1 MTNTELLKAMNDID
15 DRYILEAAPSAFR
28 AKKKRSLQWQKALPF
43 VFAAVMMAIIIPRIT
58 HPSDPDAENVT
69 IAAPMVE
76 CASEEEA
83 EQMAGFDI
91 TVMDLSAYSDV
102 TWTYYNDGMIEVSAA
117 KDSNTIT
124 IRKAQGTD
132 DPSGDFNTYET
143 EKNDNDVTVRM
154 NEDMA
159 YSAWW
164 SDGTYSFSISSSD
177 GLREDEI
184 LALVSEID

>member
-15 DRYILEAAPSAFR
+15 DRYILEAAPSAFK
-28 AKKKRSLQWQKALPF
+28 AKKNRSFQWQKALPF
-43 VFAAVMMAIIIPRIT
+43 VFAAVMMTIVIPRIT
-58 HPSDPDAENVT
+58 KPSDPDAESVT

-91 TVMDLSAYSDV
+91 TVMDLSSYSNV
-102 TWTYYNDGMIEVSAA
+102 TWTYYEEGMIEVSAA
-117 KDSNTIT
+117 KDDNGIT
-124 IRKAQGTD
+124 IRKAEGID
-132 DPSGDFNTYET
+132 DISGDYTVYET
-143 EKNDNDVTVRM
+143 EKQDNGVTIRM
-154 NEDMA
+154 NHDKA

-164 SDGTYSFSISSSD
+164 SDGTYSFSVSSSN
-177 GLREDEI
+177 GLNEDEM